1 MRHFGWIL
9 AIGIVAIGAGC
20 KVKDPPPITA
30 TWSDDFTRD
39 EIGGDYYRTGGS
51 YRIVDGELGVEG
63 GYNHPM
69 WLRKKLPRDVSIQ
82 FDTWS
87 NSPAGDIKVELF
99 GDGRSHARNKGQYTS
114 TGYVV
119 VMGGWNNSKSI
130 LARGNEHGTNLV
142 ERKQPRVVKSKHYHW
157 KIVRQGK
164 KIDWFV
170 DDMTTAFLSYE
181 DKAPLEGP
189 GHQYFGFNNWESDV
203 WFDNLTISP
212 L

>member
-1 MRHFGWIL
+1 MRHFGWIV
-9 AIGIVAIGAGC
+9 AAFIVTIGAGC
-20 KVKDPPPITA
+20 KVKDPPPITT
-30 TWSDDFTRD
+30 TWADDFERD
-39 EIGGDYYRTGGS
+39 EVGGDYYRTGGS
-51 YRIVDGELGVEG
+51 YRISTGQLGVEG

-99 GDGRSHARNKGQYTS
+99 GDGRSHAKNKGQYTS

-130 LARGNEHGTNLV
+130 LARGNEHGKNLV
-142 ERKQPRVVKSKHYHW
+142 ERKQPRVVKGKHYHW

-170 DDMTTAFLSYE
+170 DDMTTPFLSFE
-181 DKAPLEGP
+181 DSSPLAGP
-189 GHQYFGFNNWESDV
+189 GHHYFGFNNWESDV
-203 WFDNLTISP
+203 WFDNLTISA